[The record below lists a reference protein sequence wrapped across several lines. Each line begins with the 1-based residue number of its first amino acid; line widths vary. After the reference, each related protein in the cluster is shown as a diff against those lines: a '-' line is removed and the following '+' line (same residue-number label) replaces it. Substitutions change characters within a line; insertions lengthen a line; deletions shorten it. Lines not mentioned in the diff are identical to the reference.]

1 MCIRIP
7 SQKCFSTPYGT
18 FDNVRRVLIELMC
31 VRGRME
37 GGKEK
42 GVDEEGGYS
51 DIYFV
56 ETKDIA
62 NYLIITKYKKK
73 KNKF

>member
-1 MCIRIP
+1 
-7 SQKCFSTPYGT
+7 
-18 FDNVRRVLIELMC
+18 
-31 VRGRME
+31 ME

-73 KNKF
+73 KTSSDSNHFAKVECVAPWLRCEET